1 MAVDTSQ
8 FKNGLRI
15 EIDGEPLVITYFQH
29 VKPGKGGAFVRTK
42 LKNLRTGRSYDQ
54 TFRAGERVQEA
65 DVEDRRMQYL
75 YLDGDSLVFMDTQTY
90 DQLPF
95 SAEVVGDIRLFL
107 KENTEVDVLFWKGRP
122 INIDLPN
129 FIEAEVTKCDPGVKG
144 DTASGATKPATIETG
159 ASTPGAASTSS
170 GPASGLLK
178 NPGPSPA
185 RRLRPRSRRET
196 AAVATLQQ
204 GFATQSSGE

>member
-159 ASTPGAASTSS
+159 AVLQVPLFVKEGDRIRVDT
-170 GPASGLLK
+170 
-178 NPGPSPA
+178 
-185 RRLRPRSRRET
+185 RSREYIER
-196 AAVATLQQ
+196 A
-204 GFATQSSGE
+204 S